1 MRLRWTI
8 QQQYT
13 NTAKQIRAG
22 TVAFTALC
30 YGKAAWVVQVRI
42 GKKNRGFGRTLPIR
56 DLVSS
61 VEDNPALRLRLSREL
76 AERLRWGGL
85 AYALFA
91 TLFSLNLRP
100 GVRGVALCLSGLLA
114 LSGFT
119 RTLFARRVIAGQN
132 TERDGIR
139 LIQAARILSLTF
151 GAFVAYALWHVR
163 GQVIPECL
171 VVVGVAGL
179 SSVGT
184 STFAPFPGLN
194 WLNTYIQLLP
204 LYIWSVYALPRYG
217 WLLETLIVIHSMVM
231 AQTIRING
239 THIREMFIAQ
249 LTLEAQGEDL
259 RQARDAAESAASA
272 KMRFLANMS
281 HEIRTPL
288 NGILGLA
295 QVLNQLALSEEQRSV
310 LDDIGRS
317 GDHLLSIVN
326 DILDMAKVAS
336 GKLSLEQEP
345 FDLSRLIRD
354 TASPAAAL
362 AEARQL
368 RFRLQAAADLPRQV
382 QGDPQRI
389 RQVVSNLLGNAVK
402 FTSSGEVCLAVRLSR
417 PGWIRF
423 EISDTGIGLSPEQ
436 QGSLFQEFHQVDS
449 STTRKFGGSG
459 LGLAISH
466 RLAELMG
473 GRLWV
478 ESRLGEGSTFF
489 FELPLAAAADTA
501 HATRTEASPVPVLPP
516 GLRVLVAE
524 DNAVNQKVMVMMLTQ
539 AGAAVEV
546 AENGRVAV
554 ERHRASPYE
563 MILMD
568 CQMPELDG
576 YEATARIRALPG
588 SASLVPIIGVTA
600 NAFAEDRECCIRAGM
615 NGYAAKPLSRAA
627 LMAAISHFLP
637 PAVKA

>member
-1 MRLRWTI
+1 MSL
-8 QQQYT
+8 
-13 NTAKQIRAG
+13 
-22 TVAFTALC
+22 
-30 YGKAAWVVQVRI
+30 
-42 GKKNRGFGRTLPIR
+42 
-56 DLVSS
+56 
-61 VEDNPALRLRLSREL
+61 VEDSPALRLRLLREL
-76 AERLRWGGL
+76 AQRLCWSAL

-100 GVRGVALCLSGLLA
+100 RVRGVALFLSGLLA
-114 LSGFT
+114 VLGFL
-119 RTLFARRVIAGQN
+119 RTLFARRVIAGQD
-132 TERDGIR
+132 TGRDGSR
-139 LIQAARILSLTF
+139 LVQAARALSLTF
-151 GAFVAYALWHVR
+151 GVFVSYAIWHVR

-171 VVVGVAGL
+171 LVVGVAGL
-179 SSVGT
+179 SSV
-184 STFAPFPGLN
+184 SASMFAPFPRLN
-194 WLNTYIQLLP
+194 RLNVCAQVLP
-204 LYIWSVYALPRYG
+204 VYIWSVYALPRYG
-217 WLLETLIVIHSMVM
+217 WLLESLVVIHVVAI
-231 AQTIRING
+231 AQTIRMNG
-239 THIREMFIAQ
+239 AHIRAMFIAQ
-249 LTLEAQGEDL
+249 LTLEVQGEDL
-259 RQARDAAESAASA
+259 RQARDAAEKAAST

-288 NGILGLA
+288 NGILGLVE
-295 QVLNQLALSEEQRSV
+295 VLNQLALTEEQRVV

-317 GDHLLSIVN
+317 GQHLLSIVN

-336 GKLSLEQEP
+336 GKLSLEQVP

-354 TASPAAAL
+354 IASPAAAL

-368 RFRLQAAADLPRQV
+368 RFLLQVPADLPRRV
-382 QGDPQRI
+382 QGDPLRI

-402 FTSSGEVCLAVRLSR
+402 FTPSGEVCLAVQLSR

-423 EISDTGIGLSPEQ
+423 DISDTGIGVSPEQ
-436 QGSLFQEFHQVDS
+436 QESLFQEFHQVDS
-449 STTRKFGGSG
+449 SPTRKFGGSG

-489 FELPLAAAADTA
+489 FDLPLATIETTA
-501 HATRTEASPVPVLPP
+501 RATPAEGIPVSALPP

-524 DNAVNQKVMVMMLTQ
+524 DNAVNQRVIAMMLTQ
-539 AGAAVEV
+539 AGASVEI

-554 ERHRASPYE
+554 ERHQAALYD

-576 YEATARIRALPG
+576 YEATARIRSLPG

-600 NAFAEDRECCIRAGM
+600 NAFAEDRERCIRAGM
-615 NGYAAKPLSRAA
+615 NGYTAKPLSRTT
-627 LMAAISHFLP
+627 LMAAMSQILP
-637 PAVKA
+637 PVGKA

>member
-1 MRLRWTI
+1 M
-8 QQQYT
+8 
-13 NTAKQIRAG
+13 
-22 TVAFTALC
+22 AFTALC
-30 YGKAAWVVQVRI
+30 YGRESSVVQVGISKR
-42 GKKNRGFGRTLPIR
+42 NCGFRRMLPIR
-56 DLVSS
+56 DS
-61 VEDNPALRLRLSREL
+61 VASVKDNPALRLRLLREL
-76 AERLRWGGL
+76 AQRFRWTAL
-85 AYALFA
+85 SYALFA

-100 GVRGVALCLSGLLA
+100 GVRGVALCLCGLLA
-114 LSGFT
+114 LFGVM
-119 RTLFARRVIAGQN
+119 RTLFARRVIAGQDI
-132 TERDGIR
+132 ERDGSR
-139 LIQAARILSLTF
+139 LIQAAKALSLTF
-151 GAFVAYALWHVR
+151 GAFVAYAFWHVR

-171 VVVGVAGL
+171 VLVGVAGL
-179 SSVGT
+179 SSVGAG
-184 STFAPFPGLN
+184 TFAPFPRLN
-194 WLNTYIQLLP
+194 LLNVCAQVLP
-204 LYIWSVYALPRYG
+204 VYIWSVYSLPRYG
-217 WLLETLIVIHSMVM
+217 WLLESFIVVHAVVI

-239 THIREMFIAQ
+239 AHIREMFMAQ
-249 LTLEAQGEDL
+249 LTLEVQGEDL
-259 RQARDAAESAASA
+259 RQARDAAENAAAA

-295 QVLNQLALSEEQRSV
+295 EVLNQLTLTEEQRAV

-317 GDHLLSIVN
+317 GEHLLSIVN

-336 GKLSLEQEP
+336 GKLSLERAF
-345 FDLSRLIRD
+345 FDFSRLIRD
-354 TASPAAAL
+354 IRSPAAAL

-368 RFRLQAAADLPRQV
+368 RFLLQVPADLPLQV
-382 QGDPQRI
+382 QGDPLRI

-402 FTSSGEVCLAVRLSR
+402 FTPSGEIRLAVRVPR

-423 EISDTGIGLSPEQ
+423 EISDTGIGLSPDQ

-449 STTRKFGGSG
+449 SPTRKFGGSG

-489 FELPLAAAADTA
+489 FELPLAAAETTV
-501 HATRTEASPVPVLPP
+501 HATGTEASPVAALPP

-524 DNAVNQKVMVMMLTQ
+524 DNAVNQKVMLIMLTQ
-539 AGAAVEV
+539 AGARVEI
-546 AENGRVAV
+546 AENGRIAV
-554 ERHRASPYE
+554 ERHQASPYD

-576 YEATARIRALPG
+576 YEATARIRSLPG

-600 NAFAEDRECCIRAGM
+600 NAFAEDRECCLRAGM
-615 NGYAAKPLSRAA
+615 NAYAAKPLSRAA
-627 LMAAISHFLP
+627 LMAAMSQFLP
-637 PAVKA
+637 PQTNAHHGDENGATFVDVRP